1 MRSSFNSFSFAPP
14 IGHYEEKDQL
24 MPHVYAVALEKGGV
38 GKTSIAVNLA
48 AAFARL
54 DLRVLLID
62 LDAQRHASRW
72 LGIDTEA
79 LTIED
84 SFLGVA
90 IQRRLL
96 SQCIVS
102 TDEQI
107 DVVPAHK
114 ELVALPDVLNRSMGG
129 GIYVLRKA
137 LQTLPDAGRPYDVVM
152 LDLAPARGP
161 VLATALA
168 AASRCIAPVQAA
180 DLVLQSLR
188 DLAESVVQAREFNA
202 QLHGLSVLRNNY
214 APRATLDRAYDQAL
228 AEGYADVL
236 LQTIIPPRALIR
248 LASGAQQS
256 IFTYRGSDD
265 VAVREAFLKLTEE
278 LLILDGVSAS

>member
-1 MRSSFNSFSFAPP
+1 
-14 IGHYEEKDQL
+14 

-38 GKTSIAVNLA
+38 GKTSISVNLA

-79 LTIED
+79 LTVED

-107 DVVPAHK
+107 DAFIREKVESAYHPSCSCRMGDENDPMAVVDPLTEVRSAYPLSEIEPYRLVEEDVTFRLPV
-114 ELVALPDVLNRSMGG
+114 ELRRELE
-129 GIYVLRKA
+129 
-137 LQTLPDAGRPYDVVM
+137 
-152 LDLAPARGP
+152 
-161 VLATALA
+161 LA
-168 AASRCIAPVQAA
+168 A
-180 DLVLQSLR
+180 
-188 DLAESVVQAREFNA
+188 
-202 QLHGLSVLRNNY
+202 RN
-214 APRATLDRAYDQAL
+214 
-228 AEGYADVL
+228 
-236 LQTIIPPRALIR
+236 
-248 LASGAQQS
+248 
-256 IFTYRGSDD
+256 
-265 VAVREAFLKLTEE
+265 
-278 LLILDGVSAS
+278 

>member
-1 MRSSFNSFSFAPP
+1 M
-14 IGHYEEKDQL
+14 
-24 MPHVYAVALEKGGV
+24 HVYAMALEKGGV
-38 GKTSIAVNLA
+38 GKTSISVNLA

-72 LGIDTEA
+72 LGVDTEA
-79 LTIED
+79 LTVED

-90 IQRRLL
+90 VQHRQLAD
-96 SQCIVS
+96 CIRP
-102 TDEQI
+102 TAEGI
-107 DVVPAHK
+107 DVVPGHK

-129 GIYVLRKA
+129 GIYVLKKA
-137 LQTLPDAGRPYDVVM
+137 LQGLAETGRVYDIVL

-168 AASRCIAPVQAA
+168 AATRCVAPVQAA

-188 DLAESVVQAREFNA
+188 DLAESIVQAQEFNP
-202 QLHGLSVLRNNY
+202 QLRGLSVLRNNY
-214 APRATLDRAYDQAL
+214 TPRAALDRVYDQAL
-228 AEGYADVL
+228 GEGYSPAL
-236 LQTIIPPRALIR
+236 LQTIIPPRAIIR

-256 IFTYRGSDD
+256 VFSYRGPDD
-265 VAVREAFLKLTEE
+265 TAVREAFLKVTEE
-278 LLILDGVSAS
+278 LLVLDGVPSS

>member
-1 MRSSFNSFSFAPP
+1 
-14 IGHYEEKDQL
+14 

-38 GKTSIAVNLA
+38 GKTSISVNLA

-79 LTIED
+79 ITVED

-129 GIYVLRKA
+129 GIYALRKA
-137 LQTLPDAGRPYDVVM
+137 LQTLPEAGRLYDVVL

-168 AASRCIAPVQAA
+168 AATRCIAPVQAA
-180 DLVLQSLR
+180 DLVLLSLR
-188 DLAESVVQAREFNA
+188 DLADSVVQAREFNA

-256 IFTYRGSDD
+256 VFTYRGSDD
-265 VAVREAFLKLTEE
+265 IAVREAFLKLTEE
-278 LLILDGVSAS
+278 LLILDGVPT

>member
-1 MRSSFNSFSFAPP
+1 
-14 IGHYEEKDQL
+14 

-38 GKTSIAVNLA
+38 GKTSISVNLA

-72 LGIDTEA
+72 LGVDTEA
-79 LTIED
+79 LPVEN

-90 IQRRLL
+90 LGRRLL
-96 SQCIVS
+96 TQCIVS

-114 ELVALPDVLNRSMGG
+114 ELVALPDTLNRSMGG

-137 LQTLPDAGRPYDVVM
+137 LQTLSDAGKQYDVVV

-168 AASRCIAPVQAA
+168 AATRCIAPVQAA

-188 DLAESVVQAREFNA
+188 DLAESVLQAHEFNDH
-202 QLHGLSVLRNNY
+202 LRGLSVLRNNY
-214 APRATLDRAYDQAL
+214 APRAALDRAYDQAL

-236 LQTIIPPRALIR
+236 LQTVIPPRALIR

-256 IFTYRGSDD
+256 VFSYRGSDD
-265 VAVREAFLKLTEE
+265 AAVREAFLKLTEE
-278 LLILDGVSAS
+278 LLILDGVSA